1 MAAVEELVST
11 NTGECTRCA
20 GEPTPDGGACSPPE
34 LLRVI
39 EEIIGAGDDRST
51 LSGAKL
57 KGKPPESDIL
67 PTGDGR
73 GAQTIRAAAAKLD
86 CKSES
91 CVLGRLEKLIV
102 ARGKKDEKLLRDSL
116 AKHFKG
122 AGPRET
128 LELTSNFDLDGTLS
142 RWALEFP
149 TFFPYPYAMMDF
161 ASERSALARWSV
173 ADVLAGEKTGGRPM
187 ETAGCIL
194 NTDVSSGRGKH
205 WVCVF
210 VDARNGR
217 GKSESNPVSVEYF
230 NSAGNPPPREV
241 TRWMEGTRDAL
252 VQARN
257 CHITTCVVTSV
268 KHQRSDTECGLY
280 ALFYIRAR
288 LEGRPVSAFEGKRI
302 PDGDMTAFRRHVFR
316 RHAVR

>member
-1 MAAVEELVST
+1 MTAIERLVT
-11 NTGECTRCA
+11 TDEGECARCA
-20 GEPTPDGGACSPPE
+20 GDPEPGGGACSPPE

-39 EEIIGAGDDRST
+39 EDIIGTGGGQG
-51 LSGAKL
+51 LSGSALRGGTAKD
-57 KGKPPESDIL
+57 DIL
-67 PTGDGR
+67 PGGESR
-73 GAQTIRAAAAKLD
+73 GARTVRAAAAELG

-91 CVLGRLEKLIV
+91 CVLGKLEGLIV
-102 ARGKKDEKLLRDSL
+102 ARGKGSEKLLREVL
-116 AKHFKG
+116 AKHFKS
-122 AGPRET
+122 AGPRDT
-128 LELTSNFDLDGTLS
+128 LDLTSNFDLDGTMS

-187 ETAGCIL
+187 ESAGCIL

-217 GKSESNPVSVEYF
+217 GTSKANPVSVEYF
-230 NSAGNPPPREV
+230 NSAGNPPPREI
-241 TRWMEGTRDAL
+241 TRWMEETRDAL
-252 VQARN
+252 VQARS
-257 CHITTCVVTSV
+257 CHIATCVVTSV

-288 LEGRPVSAFEGKRI
+288 LEGRPVGAFEGERI
-302 PDGDMTAFRRHVFR
+302 PDADMTVFRRHVFR